1 MPTYTYPPRV
11 RSLAL
16 LHCSLLR
23 STYPPRR
30 SSLALLTD
38 GACNGAARQEKHSY
52 ETAKAAAKA
61 YDAYTRSLL
70 GDEPKFRQVIL
81 RRSMNF
87 CDLCGRFRN
96 PKKCEE
102 GLLGSLVLCE
112 CEEEEE
118 DEEEE

>member
-1 MPTYTYPPRV
+1 MLTPP
-11 RSLAL
+11 
-16 LHCSLLR
+16 LHIS
-23 STYPPRR
+23 PP
-30 SSLALLTD
+30 SSLALLAD

-118 DEEEE
+118 EEEDEEEE